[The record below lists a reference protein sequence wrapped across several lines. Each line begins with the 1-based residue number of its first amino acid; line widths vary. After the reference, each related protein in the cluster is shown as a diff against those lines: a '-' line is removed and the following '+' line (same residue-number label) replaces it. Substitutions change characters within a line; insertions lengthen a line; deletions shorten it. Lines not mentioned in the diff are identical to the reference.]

1 MARATSEGSATAAGT
16 RGVSPVLGTILLVG
30 VTVVL
35 ALSVGAVLTSQDLDE
50 TPSASLSL
58 SVENES
64 ERIALTHEGGD
75 ALDVS
80 ALDLTVEIDG
90 TELDHQPPVPFFAA
104 DGFRAGPT
112 GPFNSKS
119 PDRWRAGERAGVRLA
134 DTNNPSLTGDSEVT
148 VSLAVDGAVICEETA
163 TAG

>member
-1 MARATSEGSATAAGT
+1 MVHTETRVTDT
-16 RGVSPVLGTILLVG
+16 RGVTPVVGVILLVG

-35 ALSVGAVLTSQDLDE
+35 ALSVGAVLTTPDLRE

-58 SVENES
+58 VVDSADD
-64 ERIALTHEGGD
+64 RIALTHEGGD
-75 ALDVS
+75 TLDVS